1 MDATAQYR
9 QLAQLGRTAFL
20 ASAAPAALLRHPGT
34 PSTDYDG
41 LAATGTYDEPVGSR
55 PRMTPDDDGDGA
67 GGDGSSGRSG
77 ELEVMP
83 LVKKPGAQFGD
94 RITVGRT
101 SNNDIVLAHHTVSRL
116 HVYFRLRDGRWWITD
131 AGSKNGTALGDVDLA
146 PRRETQIADGDLLW
160 IGDVDVVFHTAA
172 SLYALLG
179 GR

>member
-20 ASAAPAALLRHPGT
+20 ASAAPAALLRHPGA

-55 PRMTPDDDGDGA
+55 PRMIAANEPDPE
-67 GGDGSSGRSG
+67 R

-101 SNNDIVLAHHTVSRL
+101 SNNDIVPAHHPVPRL
-116 HVYFRLRDGRWWITD
+116 HVYFRLRARRWGIT
-131 AGSKNGTALGDVDLA
+131 
-146 PRRETQIADGDLLW
+146 
-160 IGDVDVVFHTAA
+160 
-172 SLYALLG
+172 
-179 GR
+179 

>member
-20 ASAAPAALLRHPGT
+20 ASAAPAVLLRHPGA

-55 PRMTPDDDGDGA
+55 PRLILDDDGDGA
-67 GGDGSSGRSG
+67 GDRG
-77 ELEVMP
+77 ELEVLP
-83 LVKKPGAQFGD
+83 LIKKPGAQFGD

-146 PRRETQIADGDLLW
+146 PRRETQIADGDQLW
-160 IGDVDVVFHTAA
+160 IGDVDV
-172 SLYALLG
+172 
-179 GR
+179 

>member
-9 QLAQLGRTAFL
+9 QLAQLGRAAFL
-20 ASAAPAALLRHPGT
+20 ASAAPAALLRRAGGT
-34 PSTDYDG
+34 GTDYDG
-41 LAATGTYDEPVGSR
+41 AVATGTYDEPVGLR
-55 PRMTPDDDGDGA
+55 ARVHAIPADDADGDA
-67 GGDGSSGRSG
+67 

-101 SNNDIVLAHHTVSRL
+101 SNNDIVLAHHTISRL

-146 PRRETQIADGDLLW
+146 PRRETQIADGDQLW
-160 IGDVDVVFHTAA
+160 IGDVEVMFHTAP
-172 SLYALLG
+172 SLYVLLG